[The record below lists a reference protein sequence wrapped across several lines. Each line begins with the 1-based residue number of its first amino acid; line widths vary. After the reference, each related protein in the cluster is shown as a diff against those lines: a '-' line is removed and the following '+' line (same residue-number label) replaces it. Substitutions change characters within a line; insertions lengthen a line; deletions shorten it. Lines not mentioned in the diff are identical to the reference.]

1 MSWQEGDDIEE
12 HPYVKWL
19 EKQVEDAEKK
29 LREVEQKLRKLLED
43 LEVKS

>member
-19 EKQVEDAEKK
+19 EKQVENAEKK
-29 LREVEQKLRKLLED
+29 LQEVKQKLVKLLEELD
-43 LEVKS
+43 EI